1 MSGNNSGTEDTL
13 AAAFDSSF
21 TMPAAPP
28 RPEVEKAA
36 DPVPEPEAAEE
47 EGEAEEGEDW
57 KPTYEANLAQWRAE
71 ADEARQKAAEMRA
84 RIEAERAAEEK
95 AVKDEAKRVA
105 DAKKAVEKEAARIEN
120 LASALETLPAP
131 ATVPAH
137 KRTMAEERDRKTRE
151 AWEMVK
157 PKAEDA
163 ASSPSAPPSTAWE
176 ELSGIQ
182 SSIEDISASPV
193 APTGTGSYGSS
204 QSGGSSSPEKTKSRA
219 AETKDEDKKED
230 SAVPTGNKLTSQ
242 GVSQGGDAAVQAE
255 PANATPSLTLS
266 IFTAPEGLTTK
277 RVLAVLG
284 INLLLPFINGIM
296 LGLGELTAREC
307 VRVGRL
313 WWKGE
318 RAIAGIWRKDGKVTS
333 SVSGSGSGARNVSNV
348 GLSGGAGF

>member
-1 MSGNNSGTEDTL
+1 MSDNNSGIEDTL

-21 TMPAAPP
+21 TMPAAEP
-28 RPEVEKAA
+28 RLETEKAA
-36 DPVPEPEAAEE
+36 SPASEPTAPEE
-47 EGEAEEGEDW
+47 EGEGEGEGGEDW

-71 ADEARQKAAEMRA
+71 ADEARQKAEETRA
-84 RIEAERAAEEK
+84 KFEAEQAAEAQ
-95 AVKDEAKRVA
+95 AVKDEAKKAA
-105 DAKKAVEKEAARIEN
+105 DAKKAAEKEAAHHEN
-120 LASALETLPAP
+120 LASALETSPAP

-137 KRTMAEERDRKTRE
+137 KRAVAEERDRKTRE

-157 PKAEDA
+157 PKAEEA

-176 ELSGIQ
+176 ELSGTQ

-193 APTGTGSYGSS
+193 VPATGSYGSS
-204 QSGGSSSPEKTKSRA
+204 RSGGSSSPEKPKPKAAGTKG
-219 AETKDEDKKED
+219 DGKKED
-230 SAVPTGNKLTSQ
+230 IPFPAGITPTSQ
-242 GVSQGGDAAVQAE
+242 GVNQAAGAAAVPE

-266 IFTAPEGLTTK
+266 IFTAPGGLTTK
-277 RVLAVLG
+277 RVLAALG

-296 LGLGELTAREC
+296 LGLGEITAREF

-318 RAIAGIWRKDGKVTS
+318 RAIAGIWRKDGN
-333 SVSGSGSGARNVSNV
+333 VSGSGFGARNVSNV